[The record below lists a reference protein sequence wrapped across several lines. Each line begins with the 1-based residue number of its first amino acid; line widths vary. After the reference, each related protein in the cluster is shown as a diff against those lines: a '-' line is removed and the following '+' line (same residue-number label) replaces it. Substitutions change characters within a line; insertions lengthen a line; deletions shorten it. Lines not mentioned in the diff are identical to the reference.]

1 VVSIVTIQADKQY
14 FAVFNIYLKNT
25 FKNQAVELNVQ
36 CYFLLK
42 PSHLKRLTFKLSLE
56 TENIK
61 KYDFKY

>member
-1 VVSIVTIQADKQY
+1 
-14 FAVFNIYLKNT
+14 VFNIYLKNT